1 MMDRRQLIAAGAL
14 AAAPARATTLTV
26 ADVLERMHGRIGTA
40 WSAGGV
46 DRIIAGDAA
55 TPVRGIGTTM
65 MATFDALKAAARQ
78 GPNMVITHEPTYWSH
93 PDTLT
98 YLQDDPLY
106 LKKRAFLQAHDM
118 VSFHFHDNWHA
129 PKPVDGIDYGTQQLM
144 GWTPYMHAD
153 DQRLFTLPPTTLS
166 ALAAEFGKKMG
177 ARTIR
182 VIGDPALPV
191 RTVYESWGYC
201 SAWPGITFL
210 DKADVLVIGE
220 AQDWDL
226 IAYVQDL
233 VAMGEKKA
241 LIVLGHVKSEQWGMR
256 YCADWL
262 TGFVPEVPVRWVE
275 LPSPTGTC
283 NDRADRPAVDPA
295 IIAKTGVE
303 TGRRRSITSRPAIR

>member
-1 MMDRRQLIAAGAL
+1 MNPKALSRREVLAGGAAAATVATGLAAPVLAAQPLTAGAVV
-14 AAAPARATTLTV
+14 AR
-26 ADVLERMHGRIGTA
+26 MQQRIGVPWRA
-40 WSAGGV
+40 QGV
-46 DRIIAGDAA
+46 DGFKAGSPD
-55 TPVRGIGTTM
+55 TVVRGIGTTM

-78 GPNMVITHEPTYWSH
+78 GLNMVITHEPTYWSH

-129 PKPVDGIDYGTQQLM
+129 LKPVDGIDYGTQQLM

-262 TGFVPEVPVRWVE
+262 TGFVPEVPVRFV
-275 LPSPTGTC
+275 P
-283 NDRADRPAVDPA
+283 
-295 IIAKTGVE
+295 IIEPYWNLDHPVLEIDTKV
-303 TGRRRSITSRPAIR
+303 